1 MQVDTTSIQLRKLD
15 KDFVFDVKIDALK
28 NKMTLQEFVLY
39 LIKNR
44 HKIINTA

>member
-1 MQVDTTSIQLRKLD
+1 MQVDTTSIQLRNLD
-15 KDFVFDVKIDALK
+15 KDFVFEVKIDALK

-44 HKIINTA
+44 HKIISTA